1 MTIAQAL
8 LVEARSVGV
17 AEKATK
23 LYFEIKTNG
32 RIIIISSQLSCTDSM
47 EHFHSLTYSLTHLL
61 TYLFLSLTIPAISGV
76 ESLYLVTP
84 EGLI

>member
-1 MTIAQAL
+1 L

-32 RIIIISSQLSCTDSM
+32 RIIIISSQLSSTPWYTFT
-47 EHFHSLTYSLTHLL
+47 HSLTHLL